1 MQWPRQAQQPGA
13 PSSWEPNGVQAR
25 SVPEEP
31 SSPAPARGDVEML
44 SEDEMA
50 SLTLLGLR
58 ENCSTTQSDPMHGD
72 EGPAAEQIEALACGG
87 SGMPDVKEIRN
98 GAGEQPRYSG
108 LSTIAPVK
116 VHVMGKK
123 YKPDSYLKNVRG
135 LLSTGLLEGF
145 DVIYKKDEVEITG
158 RIRGQRYSC
167 GCSQCNYSCNVMT
180 ACGFE
185 EHSGQSSKNQNNHI
199 FLQSGISLVKVVKAL
214 KQYRLGMLGEVIEK
228 TIGFSPNLEEYSKWK
243 ASFQNMEDHLGV
255 VVSDGFSTQSQ
266 DYLKESATSS
276 ILDLHWSA
284 SKRRSG
290 RRFRQ
295 RGTEASSITSSGGPD
310 KRVCGIDSKSKESLS
325 GSPDKRV
332 CSIDSKTKESL
343 SGSPDKTVCNID
355 SKSKES
361 KTRDTTLHPLI
372 FKEGGLPDNTR
383 LTYKLKNGEFTPS
396 HFEEHAGMGRRRQP
410 YHNIYTLEGITLHEL
425 SLQLQDR
432 LYSNGFGNSN
442 LSSFSDYPNLT
453 SSERRRERK
462 KKEEEKREEEEQSPS
477 YFRRLDP
484 PLNYPETARR
494 SLKPCRRRRSAVR
507 LPQRLDQVLELL
519 DSRSN
524 VQKLLQICPYTSKSL
539 RDLLA
544 ALTQDAKIVRGR
556 SHGKG
561 SWSGPPDIMNP
572 SCDKEPST
580 TSGPIVP
587 LKRTLQERAVQ
598 TESCYLCGY
607 GYTSIGSLDPNTI
620 AFCNQC
626 ERPCHVK
633 CYNKELETNK
643 APLEVLKAY
652 VHFGFWCCKECQSLH
667 DRLDGLEKCEEII
680 SLRKMRSQICWRFLH
695 GMSGSS
701 DTKLYLP
708 QVIGIFK
715 DAFVETTDEHSDAFS
730 DMVYAK
736 DTEGEKNFRGMYCA
750 LLTASTHVVSAAILK
765 VRMKE
770 IAELVLV
777 ATRSEF
783 RKKGYFILL
792 LKSIE
797 THLRN
802 CNVSLL
808 VAPVDPEM
816 AQIWSERLGF
826 TILSA
831 EEKKSMLEWHP
842 LVMFENLDVVKKSLV
857 YRASL
862 RPCIVRIYLRLR
874 LMLSQAIDRQQR
886 ARGGQYNHAKLL
898 LLLLLLLDDDA
909 CLLPAACWNAGGGSG
924 SSGSSDRRLH
934 HSCTHSS
941 SAQMEEDN
949 ATRRRRAER
958 AN

>member
-453 SSERRRERK
+453 SS
-462 KKEEEKREEEEQSPS
+462 
-477 YFRRLDP
+477 
-484 PLNYPETARR
+484 
-494 SLKPCRRRRSAVR
+494 
-507 LPQRLDQVLELL
+507 
-519 DSRSN
+519 
-524 VQKLLQICPYTSKSL
+524 
-539 RDLLA
+539 
-544 ALTQDAKIVRGR
+544 G
-556 SHGKG
+556 
-561 SWSGPPDIMNP
+561 
-572 SCDKEPST
+572 CDKEPST